1 LPEYALLAG
10 IQQAP
15 TLYNPLVHP
24 DLASR
29 RRASVLKQ
37 MVAEGYITQEESV
50 AAAAS
55 PLGVGTAPLGCA

>member
-24 DLASR
+24 DLASIR
-29 RRASVLKQ
+29 RSSVLKQ
-37 MVAEGYITQEESV
+37 MVSEGYIRQEES
-50 AAAAS
+50 AS